1 MQYVVHFLCFSDATL
16 QFTDSTY
23 SNLES
28 VEVIRPVVQLL
39 TNIATD
45 LTVRIVPVN
54 ITEAL
59 TRPLPSAFP
68 VILPFDPNAPNIATS
83 ELLCKLLSCAE

>member
-1 MQYVVHFLCFSDATL
+1 MHFVVPFLCFADATL
-16 QFTDSTY
+16 QFLDSSY

-28 VEVIRPVVQLL
+28 AEVIRPAVQLL

-45 LTVRIVPVN
+45 LTVRIVPVD

-68 VILPFDPNAPNIATS
+68 AIPPFNPRAPNIATS
-83 ELLCKLLSCAE
+83 ELISNLLSCAE